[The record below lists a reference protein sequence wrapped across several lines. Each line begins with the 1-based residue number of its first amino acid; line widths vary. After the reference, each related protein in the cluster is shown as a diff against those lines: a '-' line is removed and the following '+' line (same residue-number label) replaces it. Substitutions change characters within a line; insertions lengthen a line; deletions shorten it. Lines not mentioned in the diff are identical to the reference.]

1 MFDCFWVKHKEQK
14 LEVQSKQFA
23 RVLGNYHLGDFV
35 LFDFGK
41 PTDIEAF
48 VEPCYWELEN
58 ADSPQYWCVLILFKG
73 CFVDY
78 LICSSEDEASAA
90 AKVMDKL
97 WQQPERQLESM
108 LRIAEQHYEALES
121 NKVLMN
127 EVIALLHHYQRWI
140 ENKGQK
146 PEHVI
151 SLHWHDF
158 EKEAWD
164 AALAKLF
171 YAREAYRRLLPKKYL
186 GADNETTEE
195 IHHTNTR

>member
-1 MFDCFWVKHKEQK
+1 MFDSFWVKHQEKQ
-14 LEVQSKQFA
+14 LEVQSKKFA
-23 RVLGNYHLGDFV
+23 RVLGNYHPGDFV

-41 PTDIEAF
+41 PADIEVF
-48 VEPCYWELEN
+48 VEPCYWKLEN
-58 ADSPQYWCVLILFKG
+58 AYSPQYWCVLILFKG

-108 LRIAEQHYEALES
+108 LRIAEQHHEALES
-121 NKVLMN
+121 NKVIMN
-127 EVIALLHHYQRWI
+127 GVLALLHYYQRWV

-164 AALAKLF
+164 VALAKLICG
-171 YAREAYRRLLPKKYL
+171 REAYRCLLPKKYL
-186 GADNETTEE
+186 GENNETIEE
-195 IHHTNTR
+195 ARHANSR